1 MTKWVHTITKRLF
14 LSDTTIN
21 RRTLLPVDHCGA
33 SHVLP
38 QQKGKLTPN
47 IRIITQGKEKSFLI
61 SVGFP
66 PPARHFNYYRS
77 CRILQFAIN
86 LIEREKFSCVCV
98 GQRVNLGQYLG
109 ADALSNIY
117 YYEAEEIEVRSTC
130 CCSVSV
136 IGRDVDTRLFF
147 SSFCTWKIT
156 NLL

>member
-1 MTKWVHTITKRLF
+1 MGHHTCA
-14 LSDTTIN
+14 
-21 RRTLLPVDHCGA
+21 V
-33 SHVLP
+33 P

-47 IRIITQGKEKSFLI
+47 IRIITAQGKEKSFLI

-86 LIEREKFSCVCV
+86 LIERENFSCVCV

-117 YYEAEEIEVRSTC
+117 YYQAEEIEVRSTC

-147 SSFCTWKIT
+147 SSFCT
-156 NLL
+156 